1 MTGPRAFRSG
11 QTPLRFLIADDHGI
25 VRHGLKELITDAFIT
40 DLVAEVADGR
50 GVIDHVRARPWDLV
64 ILDIG
69 LPDLDGLEVLK
80 EVKRLRPDQR
90 VLMLSLQPEEQYAVR
105 ALKAQAAGYV
115 SKTRAAEDLVAA
127 IQTILDGRTYVS
139 PTLAEYLAGNV
150 TRRLDG
156 ADESALS
163 DRELQVLSLL
173 GRGKSV
179 SQIGEQLSLSVKTVS
194 TYRANLLRKL
204 GLTTT
209 GELIR
214 YAIEHRLTE

>member
-1 MTGPRAFRSG
+1 MMPPRARAG
-11 QTPLRFLIADDHGI
+11 TLRFLIADDHGI
-25 VRHGLKELITDAFIT
+25 VRHGLRELITDAFQPDI
-40 DLVAEVADGR
+40 VVEADRGR
-50 GVIDHVRARPWDLV
+50 RVIDEVRGQAWDLV
-64 ILDIG
+64 VLDIG
-69 LPDLDGLEVLK
+69 LPDMDGLEVLK
-80 EVKRLRPDQR
+80 ELKRIRPDQK
-90 VLMLSLQPEEQYAVR
+90 VLMLSLQPEEQYAVP
-105 ALKAQAAGYV
+105 ALKAQASGYV

-139 PTLAEYLAGNV
+139 PTLAEHLARNV
-150 TRRLDG
+150 GRRLDD
-156 ADESALS
+156 AQEAALS

-173 GRGKSV
+173 GRGRSV
-179 SQIGEQLSLSVKTVS
+179 SQIGDQLSLSVKTVS

>member
-1 MTGPRAFRSG
+1 MMPPRARAG
-11 QTPLRFLIADDHGI
+11 TLRFLIADDHGI
-25 VRHGLKELITDAFIT
+25 VRHGLRELIMDAFHP
-40 DLVAEVADGR
+40 DMVVEADRGR
-50 GVIDHVRARPWDLV
+50 RVLDEVRAQAWDLV
-64 ILDIG
+64 VLDIG
-69 LPDLDGLEVLK
+69 LPDMDGLEVLK
-80 EVKRLRPDQR
+80 DLKRIRPDQK

-105 ALKAQAAGYV
+105 ALKAQASGYV

-139 PTLAEYLAGNV
+139 TTLAEHLARNV
-150 TRRLDG
+150 GRRLDD
-156 ADESALS
+156 AQEAARS

-173 GRGKSV
+173 GRGRSV
-179 SQIGEQLSLSVKTVS
+179 SQIGDQLSLSVKTVS

>member
-1 MTGPRAFRSG
+1 MGPTVRDQRA
-11 QTPLRFLIADDHGI
+11 PLRFLIADDHGI
-25 VRHGLKELITDAFIT
+25 VRHGLKELITDAFDT
-40 DLVAEVADGR
+40 EMVMEVADGKS
-50 GVIDHVRARPWDLV
+50 VVDHVRARPWDLIV
-64 ILDIG
+64 LDIG
-69 LPDLDGLEVLK
+69 LPDMDGLEVLK
-80 EVKRLRPDQR
+80 DVKRLRPEQK

-127 IQTILDGRTYVS
+127 IHTILDGRTYVS
-139 PTLAEYLAGNV
+139 PTLAEYLARNV

-156 ADESALS
+156 ADEATLS

-173 GRGKSV
+173 GRGRSV

>member
-1 MTGPRAFRSG
+1 MIPPRARAG
-11 QTPLRFLIADDHGI
+11 TLRFLIADDHGI
-25 VRHGLKELITDAFIT
+25 VRHGLRELIMDAFHP
-40 DLVAEVADGR
+40 DVVVEADRGR
-50 GVIDHVRARPWDLV
+50 RVIDEVRAQAWDLV
-64 ILDIG
+64 VLDIG
-69 LPDLDGLEVLK
+69 LPDMDGLEVLK
-80 EVKRLRPDQR
+80 DLKRIRPDQK

-105 ALKAQAAGYV
+105 ALKAQASGYV

-127 IQTILDGRTYVS
+127 IHTILDGRTYVS
-139 PTLAEYLAGNV
+139 TTLAEHLARNV
-150 TRRLDG
+150 GRRLDD
-156 ADESALS
+156 AQEAALS

-173 GRGKSV
+173 GRGRSV
-179 SQIGEQLSLSVKTVS
+179 SQIGDQLSLSVKTVS

>member
-1 MTGPRAFRSG
+1 MMPPRARAG
-11 QTPLRFLIADDHGI
+11 TLRFLIADDHGI
-25 VRHGLKELITDAFIT
+25 VRHGLRELIMDAFLPDII
-40 DLVAEVADGR
+40 VEADRGR
-50 GVIDHVRARPWDLV
+50 RVIDEVRAQAWDLV
-64 ILDIG
+64 VLDIG
-69 LPDLDGLEVLK
+69 LPDMDGLEVLK
-80 EVKRLRPDQR
+80 ELKRIRPEQK

-105 ALKAQAAGYV
+105 ALKAQASGYV

-139 PTLAEYLAGNV
+139 TTLAEHLARNV
-150 TRRLDG
+150 GRRLDD
-156 ADESALS
+156 AQEAALS

-179 SQIGEQLSLSVKTVS
+179 SQIGDQLTLSVKTVS

>member
-1 MTGPRAFRSG
+1 MMPPRARG
-11 QTPLRFLIADDHGI
+11 GTLRFLIADDHGI
-25 VRHGLKELITDAFIT
+25 VRHGLRELIMDAFHP
-40 DLVAEVADGR
+40 DVVVEADRGR
-50 GVIDHVRARPWDLV
+50 RVVDEVRAQAWDLV
-64 ILDIG
+64 VLDIG
-69 LPDLDGLEVLK
+69 LPDMDGLEVLK
-80 EVKRLRPDQR
+80 DIKRIRPDQK

-105 ALKAQAAGYV
+105 ALKAQASGYV

-127 IQTILDGRTYVS
+127 IHTILDGRTYVS
-139 PTLAEYLAGNV
+139 TTLAEHLARNV
-150 TRRLDG
+150 GRRLDD
-156 ADESALS
+156 AQEAALS

-173 GRGKSV
+173 GRGRSV
-179 SQIGEQLSLSVKTVS
+179 SQIGDQLSLSVKTVS

>member
-1 MTGPRAFRSG
+1 MTGPRAYRSG

-40 DLVAEVADGR
+40 DLVTEVADGR
-50 GVIDHVRARPWDLV
+50 SVIDHVRARPWDLV

-139 PTLAEYLAGNV
+139 PTLAEYLARNV

-173 GRGKSV
+173 GRGRSV
-179 SQIGEQLSLSVKTVS
+179 SQIGEQLTLSVKTVS

>member
-1 MTGPRAFRSG
+1 MDGGATAGPALDGNRAAEQFRALAQPFQAECAG
-11 QTPLRFLIADDHGI
+11 RPLALGREAAAVVGDD
-25 VRHGLKELITDAFIT
+25 E
-40 DLVAEVADGR
+40 
-50 GVIDHVRARPWDLV
+50 VRAQAWDLV
-64 ILDIG
+64 VLDIG
-69 LPDLDGLEVLK
+69 LPDMDGLEVLK
-80 EVKRLRPDQR
+80 ELKRIRPEQK

-105 ALKAQAAGYV
+105 ALKAQASGYV

-139 PTLAEYLAGNV
+139 TTLAEHLARNV
-150 TRRLDG
+150 GRRLDD
-156 ADESALS
+156 AQEAALS

-179 SQIGEQLSLSVKTVS
+179 SQIGDQLTLSVKTVS

>member
-1 MTGPRAFRSG
+1 MIPPRARAG
-11 QTPLRFLIADDHGI
+11 TLRFLVADDHGI
-25 VRHGLKELITDAFIT
+25 VRHGLRELIMDAFHP
-40 DLVAEVADGR
+40 DVVVEADRGR
-50 GVIDHVRARPWDLV
+50 RVIDEVRAQAWDLV
-64 ILDIG
+64 VLDIG
-69 LPDLDGLEVLK
+69 LPDMDGLEVLK
-80 EVKRLRPDQR
+80 DIKRIRPDQK

-105 ALKAQAAGYV
+105 ALKAQASGYV

-127 IQTILDGRTYVS
+127 IHTILDGRTYVS
-139 PTLAEYLAGNV
+139 TTLAEHLARNV
-150 TRRLDG
+150 GRRLDD
-156 ADESALS
+156 AQEAALS

-173 GRGKSV
+173 GRGRSV
-179 SQIGEQLSLSVKTVS
+179 SQIGDQLSLSVKTVS

>member
-1 MTGPRAFRSG
+1 MMPPRARAG
-11 QTPLRFLIADDHGI
+11 TLRFLIADDHGI
-25 VRHGLKELITDAFIT
+25 VRHGLRELIMDAFHP
-40 DLVAEVADGR
+40 DVVVEADRGR
-50 GVIDHVRARPWDLV
+50 RVIDEVRAQAWDLV
-64 ILDIG
+64 VLDIG
-69 LPDLDGLEVLK
+69 LPDMDGLEVLK
-80 EVKRLRPDQR
+80 DLKRIRPDQK

-139 PTLAEYLAGNV
+139 TTLAEHLARNV
-150 TRRLDG
+150 GRRLDD
-156 ADESALS
+156 AQEAALS

-173 GRGKSV
+173 GRGRSV
-179 SQIGEQLSLSVKTVS
+179 SQIGDQLSLSVKTVS

>member
-1 MTGPRAFRSG
+1 MTGPRAYRSG

-40 DLVAEVADGR
+40 DLVAEVPDGR
-50 GVIDHVRARPWDLV
+50 GVIDHVRSRPWDLV

-115 SKTRAAEDLVAA
+115 SKTRAAEDLVVA

-139 PTLAEYLAGNV
+139 PTLAEYLARNV

-179 SQIGEQLSLSVKTVS
+179 SQIGDQLSLSVKTVS

>member
-1 MTGPRAFRSG
+1 MMPPRARAG
-11 QTPLRFLIADDHGI
+11 TLRFLIADDHGI
-25 VRHGLKELITDAFIT
+25 VRHGLRELISDAFHPHT
-40 DLVAEVADGR
+40 VVEADRGR
-50 GVIDHVRARPWDLV
+50 RVIDEVRAQAWDLV
-64 ILDIG
+64 VLDIG
-69 LPDLDGLEVLK
+69 LPDMDGLEVLK
-80 EVKRLRPDQR
+80 DLKRIRPDQK

-105 ALKAQAAGYV
+105 ALKAQASGYV

-139 PTLAEYLAGNV
+139 TTLAEHLARNV
-150 TRRLDG
+150 GRRLDD
-156 ADESALS
+156 AQEAALS

-173 GRGKSV
+173 GRGRSV
-179 SQIGEQLSLSVKTVS
+179 SQIGDQLSLSVKTVS

>member
-1 MTGPRAFRSG
+1 MMAPPGRGERQA
-11 QTPLRFLIADDHGI
+11 PLRFLIADDHGI
-25 VRHGLKELITDAFIT
+25 VRHGLKELITDAFDT
-40 DLVAEVADGR
+40 EMVMEVADGR
-50 GVIDHVRARPWDLV
+50 SVVDQVRARPWDLV
-64 ILDIG
+64 VLDIG
-69 LPDLDGLEVLK
+69 LPDMDGLEVLK
-80 EVKRLRPDQR
+80 DVKRLRPDQK

-115 SKTRAAEDLVAA
+115 SKTRAAEDLVVA
-127 IQTILDGRTYVS
+127 IHTILDGRTYVS
-139 PTLAEYLAGNV
+139 PTLAEYLARNV

-156 ADESALS
+156 TDEATLS

-173 GRGKSV
+173 GRGRSV

>member
-1 MTGPRAFRSG
+1 M
-11 QTPLRFLIADDHGI
+11 
-25 VRHGLKELITDAFIT
+25 LK
-40 DLVAEVADGR
+40 DL
-50 GVIDHVRARPWDLV
+50 
-64 ILDIG
+64 
-69 LPDLDGLEVLK
+69 
-80 EVKRLRPDQR
+80 KRIRPDQK

-105 ALKAQAAGYV
+105 ALKAQASGYV

-139 PTLAEYLAGNV
+139 TTLAEHLARNV
-150 TRRLDG
+150 GRRLDD
-156 ADESALS
+156 AQEAALS

-179 SQIGEQLSLSVKTVS
+179 SQIGDQLTLSVKTVS

-209 GELIR
+209 CLLYTSPSPR
-214 YAIEHRLTE
+214 DRTRSRMPSSA

>member
-1 MTGPRAFRSG
+1 MNTPHSRSG
-11 QTPLRFLIADDHGI
+11 SLRFLVADDHGI
-25 VRHGLKELITDAFIT
+25 VRHGLRELILDAFHT
-40 DLVAEVADGR
+40 DTVVEADRGR
-50 GVIDHVRARPWDLV
+50 RVLDEVRAQPWDLV
-64 ILDIG
+64 VLDIG
-69 LPDLDGLEVLK
+69 LPDMDGLEVLK
-80 EVKRLRPDQR
+80 ELKRIRPDQK

-105 ALKAQAAGYV
+105 ALKAQASGYV

-127 IQTILDGRTYVS
+127 IRTILDGRTYVS
-139 PTLAEYLAGNV
+139 PTLAEHLARNV
-150 TRRLDG
+150 GRRLDD
-156 ADESALS
+156 AHEAALS

-173 GRGKSV
+173 GRGRSV

>member
-1 MTGPRAFRSG
+1 MMPPRARAG
-11 QTPLRFLIADDHGI
+11 TLRFLIADDHGI
-25 VRHGLKELITDAFIT
+25 VRHGLRELIMDAFHP
-40 DLVAEVADGR
+40 DMVVEADRGR
-50 GVIDHVRARPWDLV
+50 RVLDEVRAQAWDLV
-64 ILDIG
+64 VLDIG
-69 LPDLDGLEVLK
+69 LPDMDGLEVLK
-80 EVKRLRPDQR
+80 DLKRIRPDQK

-105 ALKAQAAGYV
+105 ALKAQASGYV

-139 PTLAEYLAGNV
+139 TTLAEHLARNV
-150 TRRLDG
+150 GRRLDD
-156 ADESALS
+156 AQEAALS

-173 GRGKSV
+173 GRGRSV
-179 SQIGEQLSLSVKTVS
+179 SQIGDQLSLSVKTVS

-209 GELIR
+209 GELVR

>member
-1 MTGPRAFRSG
+1 MMPPRARAG
-11 QTPLRFLIADDHGI
+11 TLRFLIADDHGI
-25 VRHGLKELITDAFIT
+25 VRHGLRELIMDAFHP
-40 DLVAEVADGR
+40 DMVVEADRGR
-50 GVIDHVRARPWDLV
+50 RVLDEVRAQAWDLV
-64 ILDIG
+64 VLDIG
-69 LPDLDGLEVLK
+69 LPDMDGLEVLK
-80 EVKRLRPDQR
+80 DLKRIRPDQK

-105 ALKAQAAGYV
+105 ALKAQASGYV

-139 PTLAEYLAGNV
+139 TTLAEHLARNV
-150 TRRLDG
+150 GRRLDD
-156 ADESALS
+156 AQEAALS

-173 GRGKSV
+173 GRGRSV
-179 SQIGEQLSLSVKTVS
+179 SQIGDQLSLSVKTVS

>member
-1 MTGPRAFRSG
+1 MGSTGRDQRA
-11 QTPLRFLIADDHGI
+11 PLRFLIADDHGI
-25 VRHGLKELITDAFIT
+25 VRHGLKELITDAFDT
-40 DLVAEVADGR
+40 EMVMEVADGKS
-50 GVIDHVRARPWDLV
+50 VVDHVRARPWDLV
-64 ILDIG
+64 VLDIG
-69 LPDLDGLEVLK
+69 LPDMDGLEVLK
-80 EVKRLRPDQR
+80 DVKRLRPDQK

-127 IQTILDGRTYVS
+127 IHTILDGRTYVS
-139 PTLAEYLAGNV
+139 PTLAEYLARNV

-156 ADESALS
+156 ADEATLS

-173 GRGKSV
+173 GKGKSV
-179 SQIGEQLSLSVKTVS
+179 SQIGEQLTLSVKTVS

>member
-50 GVIDHVRARPWDLV
+50 GVIDQVRARPWDLV

-139 PTLAEYLAGNV
+139 PTLAEYLARNV

>member
-1 MTGPRAFRSG
+1 M
-11 QTPLRFLIADDHGI
+11 
-25 VRHGLKELITDAFIT
+25 
-40 DLVAEVADGR
+40 
-50 GVIDHVRARPWDLV
+50 
-64 ILDIG
+64 
-69 LPDLDGLEVLK
+69 
-80 EVKRLRPDQR
+80 KRLRPDQR

-139 PTLAEYLAGNV
+139 PTLAEYLARNV

-179 SQIGEQLSLSVKTVS
+179 SQIGDQLSLSVKTVS

>member
-1 MTGPRAFRSG
+1 MMATRTFRPG
-11 QTPLRFLIADDHGI
+11 QAPLRFLIADDHGI
-25 VRHGLKELITDAFIT
+25 VRHGLKELITDAFAT
-40 DLVAEVADGR
+40 EQVVETADGR
-50 GVIDHVRARPWDLV
+50 SVIDHVRAQPWDLV
-64 ILDIG
+64 VLDIG
-69 LPDLDGLEVLK
+69 LPDVDGLEVLK
-80 EVKRLRPDQR
+80 EVKRLRPDQK

-105 ALKAQAAGYV
+105 ALRAQAAGYV

-127 IQTILDGRTYVS
+127 IQTILEGRTYVS
-139 PTLAEYLAGNV
+139 PTLAEYLARNV

-156 ADESALS
+156 ADESTLS

-179 SQIGEQLSLSVKTVS
+179 SQIGDQLSLSVKTVS